1 MDLNW
6 KCGLKSKDGTESK
19 NGPRYKNFG
28 IFNGLLSAQN
38 VTHL

>member
-19 NGPRYKNFG
+19 NGPRYKNGPILAYLMDFCP
-28 IFNGLLSAQN
+28 LKM
-38 VTHL
+38 